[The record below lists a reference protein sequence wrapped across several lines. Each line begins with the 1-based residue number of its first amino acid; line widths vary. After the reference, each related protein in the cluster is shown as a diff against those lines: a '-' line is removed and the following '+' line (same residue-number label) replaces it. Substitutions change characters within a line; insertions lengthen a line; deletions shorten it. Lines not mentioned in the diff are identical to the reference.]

1 MDQLRVLL
9 GSALVMASI
18 SGGVAQEEPQSPARE
33 AQRAEP
39 SKRRTV
45 DRRTRGGMPVVSPA
59 SMDRR
64 MVVQIDRHDMTMPVA
79 RFDCVEDASAKEREV
94 PGPRSRPSP
103 RVEPL
108 RH

>member
-1 MDQLRVLL
+1 MDPLRVLL

-18 SGGVAQEEPQSPARE
+18 SGGVAQEKPKSPALE

-45 DRRTRGGMPVVSPA
+45 DRRAPCGMPVVIPA
-59 SMDRR
+59 PMDRR
-64 MVVQIDRHDMTMPVA
+64 MVVQIDRHDITMPVA
-79 RFDCVEDASAKEREV
+79 RFDCIEDASAKEREV
-94 PGPRSRPSP
+94 PAPRRRHSP

-108 RH
+108 RP